1 MYSRR
6 RSTGPGIGLLI
17 LLGAVIGIGFLIY
30 DNLDALPFFNNQPEE
45 AVFEPVSAS
54 SVEESAAGEAVTD
67 AVGDGDG
74 IADTDL
80 IPDIPQD
87 TTLFI
92 PSAGI
97 YSQIVQVYL
106 DGNSWDV
113 SGLGINVGH
122 LQGTPQFE
130 EGGNV
135 VLSGHVEL
143 ADGRTGVFA
152 NLDELTIGD
161 VIVVQQ
167 NGMEYTYSISEV
179 YNTTPDDLTP
189 LRPTTT
195 NRLTLITCGAYDFF
209 QDSYLERTIVVAELI
224 G

>member
-6 RSTGPGIGLLI
+6 RSSGPGIGFLI
-17 LLGAVIGIGFLIY
+17 LLGVVIGIGFLIY
-30 DNLDALPFFNNQPEE
+30 DNLDALPFFNNAPGN
-45 AVFEPVSAS
+45 AVNAP
-54 SVEESAAGEAVTD
+54 AAPAADTTTNNETVTTD
-67 AVGDGDG
+67 AVGDNQ
-74 IADTDL
+74 AVTATEY
-80 IPDIPQD
+80 IPDIPED

-106 DGNSWDV
+106 ADNSWDV
-113 SGLGINVGH
+113 SRLGLNVGH
-122 LQGTPQFE
+122 LQGTPQFD

-143 ADGRTGVFA
+143 ADGRKGVFA
-152 NLDELTIGD
+152 NLDELAIGD

-167 NGMEYTYSISEV
+167 NGQEYTYTISEV
-179 YNTTPDDLTP
+179 YNTSPDDLTP
-189 LRPTTT
+189 LYPSTSS
-195 NRLTLITCGAYDFF
+195 RLTLITCGSYDFF
-209 QDSYLERTIVVAELI
+209 QDSYLERTIVVADLL